1 MAQPCACCKRD
12 VYSIFDPFPV
22 IVAQHVEIVCGIGVF
37 DAMAW
42 RIMVNSLESRTL
54 DRDI

>member
-1 MAQPCACCKRD
+1 
-12 VYSIFDPFPV
+12 VYSICDPFPV

-37 DAMAW
+37 DAIAW
-42 RIMVNSLESRTL
+42 RIMVNSLESRTF